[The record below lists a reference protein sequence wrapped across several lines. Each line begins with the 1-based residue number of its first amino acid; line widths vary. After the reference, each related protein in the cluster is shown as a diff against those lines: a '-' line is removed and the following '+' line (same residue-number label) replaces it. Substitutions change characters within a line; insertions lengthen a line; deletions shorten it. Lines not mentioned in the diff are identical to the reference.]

1 MKKSN
6 KAKFK
11 ELTRK
16 EKVEY
21 IWEYYKLHIFAGIFV
36 LIVIGSFL
44 NIWVFNPPPKS
55 AVSVNFVGSSVFADN
70 TEPLE
75 KELNPII
82 VTEEMGNKKVFIN
95 TYIFGMKDPQMQMAT
110 QTKFIANISARE
122 LDVLILDKEQFDSL
136 VLQGSML
143 PLDQVFSEDE
153 LGKLTDRLLKGKSE
167 EDTNEQIYGIDIT
180 DNEKIKTVMVGDS
193 DIVIGV
199 VSNTLK
205 IEESK
210 KVIKWFLEME

>member
-11 ELTRK
+11 ELKRK

-55 AVSVNFVGSSVFADN
+55 AVSVNFVGSSIFADN

>member
-21 IWEYYKLHIFAGIFV
+21 IWEYYKIHIFASILV
-36 LIVIGSFL
+36 MIIVGSFL

-55 AVSVNFVGSSVFADN
+55 AVSVNFVGSSIVSDN
-70 TEPLE
+70 TESLE

-82 VTEEMGNKKVFIN
+82 VTEEMGNKKVFFN
-95 TYIFGMKDPQMQMAT
+95 TFVYGIENPQIQMAT
-110 QTKFIANISARE
+110 QTKFVANISARE
-122 LDVLILDKEQFDSL
+122 LDVLILDKEQYNFL
-136 VLQGSML
+136 LLQGSMI
-143 PLDQVFSEDE
+143 PLDKVFSEDE
-153 LGKLTDRLLKGKSE
+153 LNKLTDRLIKGKSE
-167 EDTNEQIYGIDIT
+167 EDTNEQIYGINVT

-193 DIVIGV
+193 EKIMGV

-210 KVIKWFLEME
+210 KVIKWFLDME

>member
-21 IWEYYKLHIFAGIFV
+21 IWEYYKLHFFAGILV
-36 LIVIGSFL
+36 LIIVGSFL

-55 AVSVNFVGSSVFADN
+55 AVSVNFVGSSIFADN

-82 VTEEMGNKKVFIN
+82 VTEEMGNKKVFFN
-95 TYIFGMKDPQMQMAT
+95 TYIFGIEDPQMQMAT
-110 QTKFIANISARE
+110 QTKFVANISARE

-153 LGKLTDRLLKGKSE
+153 LNNLNDRLLKSKSE
-167 EDTNEQIYGIDIT
+167 EDTNEQIYGIDVT

-193 DIVIGV
+193 EKVIGV

-210 KVIKWFLEME
+210 KVIKWFLDME

>member
-11 ELTRK
+11 ELKRK

-55 AVSVNFVGSSVFADN
+55 AVSVNFVGSSIFADN
-70 TEPLE
+70 TDPLE

>member
-11 ELTRK
+11 ELKRK

-21 IWEYYKLHIFAGIFV
+21 IWEYYRLHIFAGIFV

-55 AVSVNFVGSSVFADN
+55 AVSVNFVGSSIFADN

>member
-11 ELTRK
+11 ELKRK

-55 AVSVNFVGSSVFADN
+55 AVSVNFVGSSIFADN
-70 TEPLE
+70 TESLE

>member
-11 ELTRK
+11 ELKRK

-21 IWEYYKLHIFAGIFV
+21 IWEYYKLHILAGIFI

-44 NIWVFNPPPKS
+44 NIWIFNPAPKS
-55 AVSVNFVGSSVFADN
+55 AVSINFVGSSIFTDN
-70 TEPLE
+70 TESLE
-75 KELNPII
+75 KELNSII

>member
-55 AVSVNFVGSSVFADN
+55 AVSVNFVGSSIFADN

-180 DNEKIKTVMVGDS
+180 DIEKIKTVMVGDS

>member
-1 MKKSN
+1 MKKTN

-55 AVSVNFVGSSVFADN
+55 AVSVNFVGSSIFADN
-70 TEPLE
+70 TDPLE

-122 LDVLILDKEQFDSL
+122 LDVLILDNEQFDSL